1 MTAALYQFNRKSQL
15 FIRLYLLT
23 QFRFQEAFNVYSKS
37 VKARPDIFQPDRV
50 GVGTS
55 RKQAAPGELVLEQD
69 TTGTEMYI
77 VADGSVDVYVQS
89 GDETRSLVVLGRGQV
104 IGEMA
109 LIDQGHRSAS
119 VRAMKNGATLYLIES
134 QKFFDLCNTNYRI
147 GFIVMRNLA
156 IDIAFK
162 LRHRNL
168 TIA

>member
-1 MTAALYQFNRKSQL
+1 MSIPT
-15 FIRLYLLT
+15 LLKRV
-23 QFRFQEAFNVYSKS
+23 QIFSNLNQSELEQVAELC
-37 VKARPDIFQPDRV
+37 VK
-50 GVGTS
+50 
-55 RKQAAPGELVLEQD
+55 KQVAPGELILEQD

-77 VADGSVDVYVQS
+77 VADGSVDVFVRT
-89 GDETRSLVVLGRGQV
+89 GDETHSLVVLGKGQV

-119 VRAMKNGATLYLIES
+119 VKATKNGVTLYLIES
-134 QKFFDLCNTNYRI
+134 QQFFDLCNTNYRI

-168 TIA
+168 AIA

>member
-1 MTAALYQFNRKSQL
+1 MSIPN
-15 FIRLYLLT
+15 LLKRV
-23 QFRFQEAFNVYSKS
+23 QMFSNLSEVELQQVADIC
-37 VKARPDIFQPDRV
+37 VK
-50 GVGTS
+50 
-55 RKQAAPGELVLEQD
+55 KQAAEGELILQQD

-77 VADGSVDVYVQS
+77 VAEGSMDVFVETE
-89 GDETRSLVVLGRGQV
+89 DEIHSLVVLGKGQV

-119 VRAMKNGATLYLIES
+119 VRAMKNGATLYSIES
-134 QKFFDLCNTNYRI
+134 KKFFELCNTNHRI